1 MSGRVT
7 VTTGTLTLP
16 RREAE
21 RAFMHPFL
29 DLSVD
34 PESDP
39 AIEENYDGIPGDHAD
54 FDTYEVIDI
63 LPEDF
68 AL

>member
-1 MSGRVT
+1 
-7 VTTGTLTLP
+7 
-16 RREAE
+16 
-21 RAFMHPFL
+21 MHPFI

-39 AIEENYDGIPGDHAD
+39 TIEENYDGIPGDFADD

-63 LPEDF
+63 HPEDY
-68 AL
+68 AV

>member
-1 MSGRVT
+1 
-7 VTTGTLTLP
+7 
-16 RREAE
+16 
-21 RAFMHPFL
+21 MHPFL

-39 AIEENYDGIPGDHAD
+39 TIEENYDGIPGD
-54 FDTYEVIDI
+54 FDTYEVINTYD
-63 LPEDF
+63 EDY

>member
-1 MSGRVT
+1 
-7 VTTGTLTLP
+7 
-16 RREAE
+16 
-21 RAFMHPFL
+21 MHPFV

-39 AIEENYDGIPGDHAD
+39 TIEENYDGLPGDFDQSGD
-54 FDTYEVIDI
+54 FDQYEVIDI
-63 LPEDF
+63 YEEDY

>member
-7 VTTGTLTLP
+7 ETTGTLTL
-16 RREAE
+16 RCREAE

-39 AIEENYDGIPGDHAD
+39 TIEENYDGIPGD
-54 FDTYEVIDI
+54 FDVIDDY
-63 LPEDF
+63 PEDW

>member
-1 MSGRVT
+1 
-7 VTTGTLTLP
+7 
-16 RREAE
+16 
-21 RAFMHPFL
+21 MHPFL

-39 AIEENYDGIPGDHAD
+39 AIEENYDGIPGDH
-54 FDTYEVIDI
+54 DTFEVIDI
-63 LPEDF
+63 YDEDF

>member
-1 MSGRVT
+1 
-7 VTTGTLTLP
+7 
-16 RREAE
+16 
-21 RAFMHPFL
+21 MHPFL

-39 AIEENYDGIPGDHAD
+39 SIEENYDGIPGDH
-54 FDTYEVIDI
+54 DTFEVIDI
-63 LPEDF
+63 HEEDF

>member
-1 MSGRVT
+1 MRK
-7 VTTGTLTLP
+7 
-16 RREAE
+16 
-21 RAFMHPFL
+21 PFL

-39 AIEENYDGIPGDHAD
+39 AIEENYDGIPGD

-63 LPEDF
+63 HEEDY

>member
-1 MSGRVT
+1 
-7 VTTGTLTLP
+7 
-16 RREAE
+16 
-21 RAFMHPFL
+21 MHPFL

-39 AIEENYDGIPGDHAD
+39 AIEENYDGIPGDHCDCYACTVAPPIND
-54 FDTYEVIDI
+54 FE
-63 LPEDF
+63 EDY

>member
-1 MSGRVT
+1 
-7 VTTGTLTLP
+7 
-16 RREAE
+16 
-21 RAFMHPFL
+21 MHPFV

-39 AIEENYDGIPGDHAD
+39 TIEENYDGIPGDFAD
-54 FDTYEVIDI
+54 FDTHEVINDH
-63 LPEDF
+63 PEDF

>member
-1 MSGRVT
+1 M
-7 VTTGTLTLP
+7 
-16 RREAE
+16 
-21 RAFMHPFL
+21 MHPFL

-39 AIEENYDGIPGDHAD
+39 TIEENYDGIPGDFAD

-63 LPEDF
+63 LPEDY
-68 AL
+68 AV

>member
-1 MSGRVT
+1 M
-7 VTTGTLTLP
+7 
-16 RREAE
+16 
-21 RAFMHPFL
+21 MHPFL

-39 AIEENYDGIPGDHAD
+39 SIEENYDGIPGD

-63 LPEDF
+63 LPEDY
-68 AL
+68 AV